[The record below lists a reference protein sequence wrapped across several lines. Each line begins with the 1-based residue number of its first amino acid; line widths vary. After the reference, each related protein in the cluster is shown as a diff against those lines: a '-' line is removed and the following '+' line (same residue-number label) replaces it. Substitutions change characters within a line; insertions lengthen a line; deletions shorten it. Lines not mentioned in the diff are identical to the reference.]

1 MMNTVLPDMIT
12 KLPEIEMPIDSV
24 KGYLIQGEANQ
35 SVFFIVS
42 AGTYLPEHSHA
53 AQGGV
58 VLEGKFEII
67 IGNEKKVY
75 RKGDS
80 YFVPENVLHAGN
92 YITDV
97 VSFDVFDDKNK
108 FSIKVNA

>member
-1 MMNTVLPDMIT
+1 MNTVLPDMIT
-12 KLPEIEMPIDSV
+12 KLPEIEMPTDAV
-24 KGYLIQGEANQ
+24 KGYLIQGDTNQ

-53 AQGGV
+53 AQWGV
-58 VLEGKFEII
+58 VLEGEFEII

-75 RKGDS
+75 KKGDS

-92 YITDV
+92 YLTDV
-97 VSFDVFDDKNK
+97 VSFDVFDDKDK